1 MNIPRHQI
9 TEISHSKLILRDDN
23 RTVTRSEQNT
33 KLRAANIKEI
43 GILQNIVVTKAEK
56 EGFYYLEAGYG
67 RHASVELLITDN
79 ITTADTF
86 FYPAMIANEDNLSA
100 IIKLAENSNRDA
112 LHPVDE
118 FLTYQKAVSEGK
130 TIKAIA
136 NTMGVTVKHVNQRL
150 TLAKLSPVIIDA
162 LRHNSITVK
171 AAEAFTLCNTERQE
185 MIFSGLNNYELTR
198 PDTIKARILETKIS
212 TYDPIAIYVGAAAYK
227 KAGGH
232 VTQSLFDETT
242 IFENADLLRT
252 LAKEKLATEA
262 KQFGTDGWKWLEFF
276 LGDPTDSPLLTAT
289 QPIQSTGSTF
299 PPEKAQEITATQ
311 IKVNGLYDL
320 GEPTEKDYLETTD
333 LEARIYALEEEKEL
347 YKCYDETEMRF
358 SGCIIGISPTG
369 KIQMIKGRIHADDLR
384 ALHDELYSELT
395 SDDDSGTYTPPAP
408 QDETGYTQALTT
420 DLSAT
425 RTALLQAAIAQSH
438 AHAIDL
444 GIFSIADSLL
454 RQSQRGVCSKASSIT
469 LNIAELEGADA
480 SAISTLEKA
489 KLKLN
494 LGWTKEGKNQ
504 ARFNKF
510 SELSREEKD
519 AIFAFCVARGIQPHL
534 STMRGISEPLQ
545 IVTNELNPNYRQN
558 WTPERNSFFKRL
570 STTQLLEIGQTLF
583 GDAWR
588 EGNKETAKKDL
599 VDDLANAFS
608 GKKENVTDDEK
619 RRIAH
624 WTPSGF

>member
-232 VTQSLFDETT
+232 VT
-242 IFENADLLRT
+242 
-252 LAKEKLATEA
+252 
-262 KQFGTDGWKWLEFF
+262 
-276 LGDPTDSPLLTAT
+276 
-289 QPIQSTGSTF
+289 
-299 PPEKAQEITATQ
+299 
-311 IKVNGLYDL
+311 
-320 GEPTEKDYLETTD
+320 
-333 LEARIYALEEEKEL
+333 
-347 YKCYDETEMRF
+347 
-358 SGCIIGISPTG
+358 
-369 KIQMIKGRIHADDLR
+369 
-384 ALHDELYSELT
+384 
-395 SDDDSGTYTPPAP
+395 
-408 QDETGYTQALTT
+408 
-420 DLSAT
+420 
-425 RTALLQAAIAQSH
+425 
-438 AHAIDL
+438 
-444 GIFSIADSLL
+444 
-454 RQSQRGVCSKASSIT
+454 
-469 LNIAELEGADA
+469 
-480 SAISTLEKA
+480 
-489 KLKLN
+489 
-494 LGWTKEGKNQ
+494 
-504 ARFNKF
+504 
-510 SELSREEKD
+510 
-519 AIFAFCVARGIQPHL
+519 
-534 STMRGISEPLQ
+534 
-545 IVTNELNPNYRQN
+545 
-558 WTPERNSFFKRL
+558 
-570 STTQLLEIGQTLF
+570 
-583 GDAWR
+583 
-588 EGNKETAKKDL
+588 
-599 VDDLANAFS
+599 
-608 GKKENVTDDEK
+608 
-619 RRIAH
+619 
-624 WTPSGF
+624 